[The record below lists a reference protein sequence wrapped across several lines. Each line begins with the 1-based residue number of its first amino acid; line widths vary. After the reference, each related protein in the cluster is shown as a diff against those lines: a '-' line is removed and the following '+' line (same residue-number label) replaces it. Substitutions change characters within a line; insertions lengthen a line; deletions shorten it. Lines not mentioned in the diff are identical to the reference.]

1 MSAATAPPDD
11 DDLRGF
17 LLGTLPPDRVERV
30 RAWLDADPAHAAR
43 LDRLTAR
50 DALTDSLTDDTA
62 DESVPPD
69 TVERVVRAVSN
80 ALNMPASGTAETRAP
95 GDDGG
100 TVPQLRAPVPEP
112 APAWPPTRLG
122 GYRVV
127 RELGHGGMGY
137 VFEAE
142 DETLGRRVAVKVL
155 TPDLAERPDA
165 AARFLREAR
174 AAAAV
179 DHDNVVPVLHVGD
192 EAGTPYMVM
201 PLLQGES
208 LADRLKRGSKLPVAQ
223 VVRVGRDVA
232 AGLGAAHLK
241 GLVHR
246 DLKPANVWLDAG
258 TGRARVLDFGLARQ
272 GDGADAL
279 TQAGALLGTP
289 AYMSPE
295 QLDGQP
301 ASARSDLFA
310 LGAVLYECAT
320 GARAFNGPTIT
331 AILKAV
337 SDHHPPAPADVNP
350 DVPATLSALIV
361 RLLAKNP
368 AGRPASAADVLAAL
382 ASAPVSSAAS
392 GATTGMW
399 VDRAARVPKRAV
411 WIVGGVAVLALVA
424 AGVWLGTGPPA
435 AAVVENTPPKAEPP
449 VPVPDPPKKVD
460 PPAPVRYRGKIEVLV
475 ERTVPPAGPRL
486 LRLNEAGALPLRQ
499 SDKFR
504 IEGEVEPPA
513 YLYVVWVDPDRDIT
527 PVYPWNV
534 AKGWGSRPAAEK
546 LESVVSLPPNK
557 ANRYTA
563 PAAKPGVATM
573 VLIATATPLTEP
585 DEVLKGWFEG
595 LPNLPLPSGGE
606 GVAVWYDDFAPT
618 TDPLRL
624 RAGLVEVESDDAF
637 ARWQGQLQKSLGG
650 KASFQ
655 TAVSF
660 ARTGRK

>member
-1 MSAATAPPDD
+1 MSAATAPDD
-11 DDLRGF
+11 DILRGF

-69 TVERVVRAVSN
+69 TVERVVRAVSD
-80 ALNMPASGTAETRAP
+80 ALNTPAP
-95 GDDGG
+95 GTVDTRGSTADGE
-100 TVPQLRAPVPEP
+100 TVSHPRAPVPEP

-208 LADRLKRGSKLPVAQ
+208 LADRLKRAQLPVAE
-223 VVRVGRDVA
+223 VVRIGRDVA

-246 DLKPANVWLDAG
+246 DLKPANVWLDAN

-320 GARAFNGPTIT
+320 GTRAFNGPTIT

-350 DVPATLSALIV
+350 DVPAALSALIV
-361 RLLAKNP
+361 RLLWKNP
-368 AGRPASAADVLAAL
+368 TERPASAADVHAAL
-382 ASAPVSSAAS
+382 AGDVVTPDMS
-392 GATTGMW
+392 GTPTATW
-399 VDRAARVPKRAV
+399 VDRAARAPKRSRAV
-411 WIVGGVAVLALVA
+411 WIAGGVAVLALVA
-424 AGVWLGTGPPA
+424 AGVWLGTRPPA
-435 AAVVENTPPKAEPP
+435 AAVVENTPPKPAA
-449 VPVPDPPKKVD
+449 PVPDPPKKVD